1 MLSSERHHKNDK
13 NRAILSIR
21 RMSDNTPIKLRI
33 PRQDLAECTIFRA
46 NVEGARAWAKN
57 LPIANTKLV
66 VQNLRNA
73 IGELNRVEIAPDVRF
88 GIMEELRP
96 SLYVALSTM
105 SRRFLNQALV
115 MPEEPRQMAELADNL
130 YSLATTAYTIVAA
143 QTLQQRDSIY
153 RVNPARLLCEAIHRA
168 MGFASKKMLQTFQL
182 HQSVQ
187 HHGWLELHQLYA
199 MAERQKIADLP
210 VEDPL
215 DGNRTITTIYLQ
227 SLILGCCKPN
237 QLRQSDLAAVYRGL
251 QDWGELIHLQNSSG
265 KGLFRVDLSL
275 DQPAVY
281 SSLPNT
287 SSTVQQRHIDTGDLI
302 KHLEQLKEQRGQ
314 PKNAPVVFDKDTSLP
329 PNMLDH
335 LITSLGSMSTRNFT
349 RTTSREMLGLSIG
362 LSSTH
367 YHVAGRKTFE
377 QVLYGLDYTLPAA
390 EHIVANRFLEK
401 PEVRDDWEQANPHD
415 DHNDDEPHEYHGE
428 PVDDPDLAILEGH
441 DSGKLTAEERYPIYP
456 VHMTDA
462 SPGGYCLEWS
472 VSLPSTVRTGDI
484 VGVREG
490 GRSEWIIAVIRWV
503 SQLKD
508 AKSLIGVELLSPRA
522 MPYGARIQH
531 VTGVEAPMRRVLLL
545 PEIKLVGQP
554 HTLVTPRAG
563 FKERQKVTLL
573 REGEEFLVQLTRQIS
588 ATGNFAQFDFRYI
601 KHLEQVVAE
610 DKSSALDSAYDS
622 LWSSI

>member
-1 MLSSERHHKNDK
+1 
-13 NRAILSIR
+13 
-21 RMSDNTPIKLRI
+21 MSDQTPIKLRI

-88 GIMEELRP
+88 NIMEELRP
-96 SLYVALSTM
+96 GLHVALSTM

-143 QTLQQRDSIY
+143 QTLQQRDNIY

-168 MGFASKKMLQTFQL
+168 MAFAGKKMLQDFQL
-182 HQSVQ
+182 HQPIQ
-187 HHGWLELHQLYA
+187 HYGWLELHQLYA
-199 MAERQKIADLP
+199 MAERQKIENLP
-210 VEDPL
+210 VEDKL
-215 DGNRTITTIYLQ
+215 GGGKTITTLYLQ

-251 QDWGELIHLQNSSG
+251 QAWSELVQIRDSG
-265 KGLFRVDLSL
+265 TAKGLFLVDLGL
-275 DQPAVY
+275 DQPPVY
-281 SSLPNT
+281 SALHAAAKT
-287 SSTVQQRHIDTGDLI
+287 AQQRLVDTEALVDHLKSI
-302 KHLEQLKEQRGQ
+302 KKRRG
-314 PKNAPVVFDKDTSLP
+314 KSGKLAIVFDKDTSLP

-335 LITSLGSMSTRNFT
+335 MIGSLGSMSTRNFT
-349 RTTSREMLGLSIG
+349 RAGSREILGLSIG

-367 YHVAGRKTFE
+367 YHVSGRKTFE
-377 QVLYGLDYTLPAA
+377 QVLYGLDYVQPAA
-390 EHIVANRFLEK
+390 EHIVVNRFLEK
-401 PEVRDDWEQANPHD
+401 PESRDSWEQANPHD
-415 DHNDDEPHEYHGE
+415 DHTEDEAHQYHGE
-428 PVDDPDLAILEGH
+428 LVDDPDLAVLEGR
-441 DSGKLTAEERYPIYP
+441 DTGQLAVEKRYPIYP
-456 VHMTDA
+456 VHMTNA

-472 VSLPSTVRTGDI
+472 VSLPSTVRPGDI

-490 GRSEWIIAVIRWV
+490 GRSDWIIAVIRWV
-503 SQLKD
+503 SQLED

-531 VTGVEAPMRRVLLL
+531 KTGVEPALRRVLLL
-545 PEIKLVGQP
+545 PEIKLVGKP
-554 HTLVTPRAG
+554 HTLITPRAG
-563 FKERQKVTLL
+563 FKERQKVALV
-573 REGEEFLVQLTRQIS
+573 REGEEFLIQLLHQIS

-610 DKSSALDSAYDS
+610 DKASPLDSAYDS

>member
-1 MLSSERHHKNDK
+1 
-13 NRAILSIR
+13 
-21 RMSDNTPIKLRI
+21 MSDNTPIKLRI

-73 IGELNRVEIAPDVRF
+73 ISELNRVEMAPDVRF
-88 GIMEELRP
+88 SIMEELRP

-143 QTLQQRDSIY
+143 QTLQQRSSIY

-168 MGFASKKMLQTFQL
+168 MDFAGKKMLQTFQL
-182 HQSVQ
+182 YQSIQ

-199 MAERQKIADLP
+199 MAEHQKIADLP
-210 VEDPL
+210 VEDTL
-215 DGNRTITTIYLQ
+215 GGNRTITTIYLQ
-227 SLILGCCKPN
+227 SLMLGCCKPN

-251 QDWGELIHLQNSSG
+251 QDWSKLIHLQNNSSG

-281 SSLPNT
+281 SALPNT
-287 SSTVQQRHIDTGDLI
+287 SNTVQQRHIDTGDLI
-302 KHLEQLKEQRGQ
+302 KHLERLKEQRGQ
-314 PKNAPVVFDKDTSLP
+314 SKNVPVVFDKDTNLP
-329 PNMLDH
+329 PNILDH

-349 RTTSREMLGLSIG
+349 RTASREILGLSVG

-377 QVLYGLDYTLPAA
+377 QVLYGTNYTPPAA

-401 PEVRDDWEQANPHD
+401 PDARDDWEQANPHD
-415 DHNDDEPHEYHGE
+415 DRNDDAAHEYHGE
-428 PVDDPDLAILEGH
+428 LVDDPDLAILEGQGS
-441 DSGKLTAEERYPIYP
+441 DKQTAEQRYPIYP

-490 GRSEWIIAVIRWV
+490 GRSERVIAVIRWI
-503 SQLKD
+503 SQLKN
-508 AKSLIGVELLSPRA
+508 ARSLIGVELLSPRA

-531 VTGVEAPMRRVLLL
+531 ITGAEAPIRRVLLL

-554 HTLVTPRAG
+554 HTLITPRAG
-563 FKERQKVTLL
+563 FKEHQKVTLL
-573 REGEEFLVQLTRQIS
+573 REGEEFLVQLLRQIS

-610 DKSSALDSAYDS
+610 DKFSALDSTYDS